1 MIYYVILLF
10 GVFLIILRF
19 KKSKSKLKKC
29 IHCKLSK
36 VKGIFYTQKLCLNC
50 LEYKNYDNT
59 LNQIKLIDN
68 IISCAKYG
76 APKLYNENIDFLA
89 LKNFGIDITIPI
101 LYFKKFD
108 SETYNAVKI
117 AKTYYKFNAITDI
130 RFSNSS
136 YHDILYLDSEF
147 SIMSLYCSIMALNVY
162 AEDKFKVIKNDDDKL
177 TTKVNNQAITYTY
190 IENNNYQTYQF
201 SNSETHIQINQF
213 NFDGEYKKIST
224 QNKSSKTISIDLE
237 FIYDLNTRNL
247 YFENTKRQC
256 KIVDVVT
263 KQFKFLLCD
272 KNIEINYQGSQYL
285 NPRLQ
290 IIKHI
295 YLKGMQNSSFN
306 LYFGNTIIDKNYLEN
321 SSIYYKNKIKE
332 MTNIKIKSSN
342 IKLNYLFNYYLKQHI
357 TTVNYLQIDATDIDV
372 VYSLYKNKKINAI
385 DFYMWLKEKYLGIK
399 IFKDKLKIVPIFK
412 ENFEFELIINNKK
425 ICVAIYSG
433 EEQKCINIDGI
444 KYCNIN
450 IIPFSQISNCNNLI
464 VYV

>member
-1 MIYYVILLF
+1 MIYCVIFLF
-10 GVFLIILRF
+10 VVFLIILRF
-19 KKSKSKLKKC
+19 KKPKRILKKY

-36 VKGIFYTQKLCLNC
+36 VKGLFYTQKLYLNY

-59 LNQIKLIDN
+59 LKQIKLIDN
-68 IISCAKYG
+68 IISCAKYCV
-76 APKLYNENIDFLA
+76 PKLYNENIDSLA

-108 SETYNAVKI
+108 NEIYNAVQI

-130 RFSNSS
+130 TFSNLS
-136 YHDILYLDSEF
+136 YNNIFYLDSEF

-162 AEDKFKVIKNDDDKL
+162 TEETFKVIINDGNKL
-177 TTKVNNQAITYTY
+177 TTKLNNQAITYAY

-201 SNSETHIQINQF
+201 SNSTSNIQINQF
-213 NFDGEYKKIST
+213 NFDGEYKKINI
-224 QNKSSKTISIDLE
+224 QNKSFKSISVDIE
-237 FIYDLNTRNL
+237 FTYDLNTKNL

-256 KIVDVVT
+256 KIIDVVT
-263 KQFKFLLCD
+263 KHFKFLLCD
-272 KNIEINYQGSQYL
+272 KNIEINYQGNKYL

-295 YLKGMQNSSFN
+295 NLKGMQNASFN
-306 LYFGNTIIDKNYLEN
+306 LYFGNNIIDKNYLEN
-321 SSIYYKNKIKE
+321 SSIYYENKIKE
-332 MTNIKIKSSN
+332 LTNIKIKSSN

-357 TTVNYLQIDATDIDV
+357 TTVNYLQIDAIDIDI

-399 IFKDKLKIVPIFK
+399 IFKDKLKIAPICK
-412 ENFEFELIINNKK
+412 ENFEFELNINNKK
-425 ICVAIYSG
+425 ICVGVYSS
-433 EEQKCINIDGI
+433 EQQKCINIDGI

-450 IIPFSQISNCNNLI
+450 IIPFSQILNCNNLI

>member
-59 LNQIKLIDN
+59 LKQIKLIDN

-108 SETYNAVKI
+108 SETYNAVQI

-130 RFSNSS
+130 RFSNTS

-213 NFDGEYKKIST
+213 NFDGEYKKISI
-224 QNKSSKTISIDLE
+224 QNKSSKSISIDLE

-263 KQFKFLLCD
+263 KQFKFLFCD
-272 KNIEINYQGSQYL
+272 KNIEINYQGSKYL

-295 YLKGMQNSSFN
+295 YLKGMQNASFN

-357 TTVNYLQIDATDIDV
+357 TIVNYLQIDAIDIDV

-412 ENFEFELIINNKK
+412 ENFEFELNINNKK
-425 ICVAIYSG
+425 ICVAVYSG

-450 IIPFSQISNCNNLI
+450 IIPFSQILNCNNLI